1 MVFFIYGFGVPR
13 VRSAL
18 AVQLLLWAGSGA
30 KRPLPLGGLE
40 PGGEVRRP
48 RGGPGGGQRAQLVC
62 QLGRWGGYSPCG
74 GYSPWVQPVGWVQ
87 PVRADHDV
95 DLSRRAAIRGHMS
108 KRAAMLVTVTTGPP
122 HPLACLVQLEHTSP
136 GDPHRWHPM
145 PPPTGNTSRAAASRR
160 ENGGT
165 VARKRGASRPG

>member
-1 MVFFIYGFGVPR
+1 M
-13 VRSAL
+13 

-122 HPLACLVQLEHTSP
+122 HPLARLVQLEHTSP
-136 GDPHRWHPM
+136 GDLIKKKQKKKIHKEWHPM
-145 PPPTGNTSRAAASRR
+145 PPPTAHRKHIASCCIPKGEWGHRCPQARR
-160 ENGGT
+160 
-165 VARKRGASRPG
+165 